1 MSNDIAITS
10 QPGATVGT
18 AAAIFSPEGMDRLV
32 RFATLMAD
40 SKATVPAH
48 LAGKPADCLA
58 VTMQAAQWG
67 MNPFAV
73 AQKTHVVNGTLG
85 YEAQLVNA
93 VVSSSNLLATRLNY
107 RWDGDWSKV
116 NGKSDKSPSLTVTV
130 WATLKGESEP
140 RELTISMA
148 QAGVRNSPLW
158 EQDPRQ
164 QLAYLCVKR
173 WARLNAPDVLL
184 GVYTPDELQET
195 APRVERDIT
204 PTPATA
210 SGMNK
215 LINSKPEQHQEE
227 KPKSSDDR
235 DPDEMLMSFTDAA
248 GKAESVEKL
257 DLIFNGGVWPDG
269 KKRPGAKDALSGKWL
284 EMAEDVYNVRRNE
297 LNEVPMYH
305 HRGAAA
311 PHLQPREVF
320 MKGAFGKKELLAVVP
335 LSWSTIDRLEQA
347 GEFPSRFWI
356 TDRRCAWDQS
366 EVEAWLDK
374 RKAASPATFTGKKP
388 PVDRRVYRPVSAA
401 A

>member
-18 AAAIFSPEGMDRLV
+18 AAAIFSPEGMNQLV
-32 RFATLMAD
+32 RFADLMAQ

-93 VVSSSNLLATRLNY
+93 VVSSSSLLATRLNY
-107 RWDGDWSKV
+107 RWSGDWSNV
-116 NGKSDKSPSLTVTV
+116 NGKTDKSPNLTVTV
-130 WATLKGESEP
+130 SAVLKGEAEP

-164 QLAYLCVKR
+164 QLAYLCTKR
-173 WARLNAPDVLL
+173 WARLHAPDVLL

-204 PTPATA
+204 PQTTTA
-210 SGMNK
+210 AGMNS
-215 LINSKPEQHQEE
+215 LINAKPAKKPDEQTR
-227 KPKSSDDR
+227 KADSR
-235 DPDEMLMSFTDAA
+235 DPEEMLMAFTSAA
-248 GKAESVEKL
+248 MNYSTVSELDKAYKYIAQKL
-257 DLIFNGGVWPDG
+257 SDDDELL
-269 KKRPGAKDALSGKWL
+269 AKAT
-284 EMAEDVYNVRRNE
+284 DVYSVRREE
-297 LNEVPMYH
+297 LNETSM
-305 HRGAAA
+305 
-311 PHLQPREVF
+311 
-320 MKGAFGKKELLAVVP
+320 
-335 LSWSTIDRLEQA
+335 
-347 GEFPSRFWI
+347 
-356 TDRRCAWDQS
+356 
-366 EVEAWLDK
+366 
-374 RKAASPATFTGKKP
+374 
-388 PVDRRVYRPVSAA
+388 
-401 A
+401 

>member
-18 AAAIFSPEGMDRLV
+18 AAAIFSPEGMNQLV
-32 RFATLMAD
+32 RFAELMSQ
-40 SKATVPAH
+40 SKATVPQH
-48 LAGKPADCLA
+48 LAGKTADCLA

-93 VVSSSNLLATRLNY
+93 VVSSSNLLTSRLNY

-116 NGKSDKSPSLTVTV
+116 NGKTDKSPSLTVTV
-130 WATLKGESEP
+130 SAVIKGEADP

-173 WARLNAPDVLL
+173 WARLHAPDVLL

-204 PTPATA
+204 PPAATA
-210 SGMNK
+210 SGVNS
-215 LINSKPEQHQEE
+215 LINAKPEQKQEE
-227 KPKSSDDR
+227 QTRKADDR
-235 DPDEMLMSFTDAA
+235 DPDEILAAFTGAA
-248 GKAESVEKL
+248 MNYNTVADLDKAYKYVAQKL
-257 DLIFNGGVWPDG
+257 AGDDDLL
-269 KKRPGAKDALSGKWL
+269 AKAT
-284 EMAEDVYNVRRNE
+284 DVYSIRRDE
-297 LNEVPMYH
+297 LNEVPM
-305 HRGAAA
+305 
-311 PHLQPREVF
+311 
-320 MKGAFGKKELLAVVP
+320 
-335 LSWSTIDRLEQA
+335 
-347 GEFPSRFWI
+347 
-356 TDRRCAWDQS
+356 
-366 EVEAWLDK
+366 
-374 RKAASPATFTGKKP
+374 
-388 PVDRRVYRPVSAA
+388 
-401 A
+401 

>member
-116 NGKSDKSPSLTVTV
+116 NGKSDKSPNLTVTV

-204 PTPATA
+204 PAPATA

-215 LINSKPEQHQEE
+215 LINSKPEQKQEE
-227 KPKSSDDR
+227 HDAGRKKDDR
-235 DPDEMLMSFTDAA
+235 SP
-248 GKAESVEKL
+248 EKL
-257 DLIFNGGVWPDG
+257 LSDFSSYAGGAVTVEELDSAYTAVAKRLSANQDLLD
-269 KKRPGAKDALSGKWL
+269 KAT
-284 EMAEDVYNVRRNE
+284 DVYSIRRDE
-297 LNEVPMYH
+297 LNEVPM
-305 HRGAAA
+305 
-311 PHLQPREVF
+311 
-320 MKGAFGKKELLAVVP
+320 
-335 LSWSTIDRLEQA
+335 
-347 GEFPSRFWI
+347 
-356 TDRRCAWDQS
+356 
-366 EVEAWLDK
+366 
-374 RKAASPATFTGKKP
+374 
-388 PVDRRVYRPVSAA
+388 
-401 A
+401 

>member
-107 RWDGDWSKV
+107 KWDGDWSKV
-116 NGKSDKSPSLTVTV
+116 SGKTEKSPSLTVTV

-140 RELTISMA
+140 RTLTISMA

-173 WARLNAPDVLL
+173 WARLHAPDVLL
-184 GVYTPDELQET
+184 GVYTPDELQEA

-204 PTPATA
+204 PPASTA
-210 SGMNK
+210 AGMNQ
-215 LINSKPEQHQEE
+215 LINSQPDQHHEE
-227 KPKSSDDR
+227 KSKKTDDR
-235 DPDEMLMSFTDAA
+235 APEDILSGFSSAAMAARNVAELDKAYKYAAHRLAGNQELLDAA
-248 GKAESVEKL
+248 T
-257 DLIFNGGVWPDG
+257 
-269 KKRPGAKDALSGKWL
+269 
-284 EMAEDVYNVRRNE
+284 DVYGIRKDE
-297 LNEVPMYH
+297 LNEVPM
-305 HRGAAA
+305 
-311 PHLQPREVF
+311 
-320 MKGAFGKKELLAVVP
+320 
-335 LSWSTIDRLEQA
+335 
-347 GEFPSRFWI
+347 
-356 TDRRCAWDQS
+356 
-366 EVEAWLDK
+366 
-374 RKAASPATFTGKKP
+374 
-388 PVDRRVYRPVSAA
+388 
-401 A
+401 

>member
-10 QPGATVGT
+10 QPSATVGT
-18 AAAIFSPEGMDRLV
+18 AAAIFSPEGMNQLV
-32 RFATLMAD
+32 RFAELMAA

-48 LAGKPADCLA
+48 LAGKPSDCLA
-58 VTMQAAQWG
+58 VTMQAVQWG

-116 NGKSDKSPSLTVTV
+116 NGKTDKSPNLTVTV
-130 WATLKGESEP
+130 WATLKGESAP

-173 WARLNAPDVLL
+173 WARLHSPDVLL

-204 PTPATA
+204 PAPATA

-215 LINSKPEQHQEE
+215 LINSKTEQKQEE
-227 KPKSSDDR
+227 HDAGRKKDDR
-235 DPDEMLMSFTDAA
+235 SP
-248 GKAESVEKL
+248 EKL
-257 DLIFNGGVWPDG
+257 LSDFSAYAGGAVTVEELDSAYTAVAKRLSANQDLLD
-269 KKRPGAKDALSGKWL
+269 KAT
-284 EMAEDVYNVRRNE
+284 DVYSIRRDE
-297 LNEVPMYH
+297 LNEVPM
-305 HRGAAA
+305 
-311 PHLQPREVF
+311 
-320 MKGAFGKKELLAVVP
+320 
-335 LSWSTIDRLEQA
+335 
-347 GEFPSRFWI
+347 
-356 TDRRCAWDQS
+356 
-366 EVEAWLDK
+366 
-374 RKAASPATFTGKKP
+374 
-388 PVDRRVYRPVSAA
+388 
-401 A
+401 

>member
-10 QPGATVGT
+10 QHGATVGT

-107 RWDGDWSKV
+107 KWDGDWSKV
-116 NGKSDKSPSLTVTV
+116 SGKTDKSPSLTVTV

-140 RELTISMA
+140 RTLTISMA

-173 WARLNAPDVLL
+173 WARLHAPDVLL
-184 GVYTPDELQET
+184 GVYTPDELQE
-195 APRVERDIT
+195 AQPRVERDIT
-204 PTPATA
+204 PPASTA
-210 SGMNK
+210 AGMNQ
-215 LINSKPEQHQEE
+215 LINSHPDQHHEE
-227 KPKSSDDR
+227 KAKKTDDR
-235 DPDEMLMSFTDAA
+235 APEDILSGFSSAAMAARNVAELDKAYKYAAHRLAGNQELLDAA
-248 GKAESVEKL
+248 T
-257 DLIFNGGVWPDG
+257 
-269 KKRPGAKDALSGKWL
+269 
-284 EMAEDVYNVRRNE
+284 DVYGIRKDE
-297 LNEVPMYH
+297 LNEVPM
-305 HRGAAA
+305 
-311 PHLQPREVF
+311 
-320 MKGAFGKKELLAVVP
+320 
-335 LSWSTIDRLEQA
+335 
-347 GEFPSRFWI
+347 
-356 TDRRCAWDQS
+356 
-366 EVEAWLDK
+366 
-374 RKAASPATFTGKKP
+374 
-388 PVDRRVYRPVSAA
+388 
-401 A
+401 

>member
-107 RWDGDWSKV
+107 KWDGDWSKV
-116 NGKSDKSPSLTVTV
+116 SGKTDKSPSLTVTV

-140 RELTISMA
+140 RTLTISMA

-173 WARLNAPDVLL
+173 WARLHAPDVLL
-184 GVYTPDELQET
+184 GVYTPDELQEA

-204 PTPATA
+204 PPASTA
-210 SGMNK
+210 AGMNQ
-215 LINSKPEQHQEE
+215 LINTHPDQHHEE
-227 KPKSSDDR
+227 KAKKTDDR
-235 DPDEMLMSFTDAA
+235 TPEDILSGFSSAAMAARNVAELDKAYKYAAHRLAGNQELLDAA
-248 GKAESVEKL
+248 T
-257 DLIFNGGVWPDG
+257 
-269 KKRPGAKDALSGKWL
+269 
-284 EMAEDVYNVRRNE
+284 DVYGIRKDE
-297 LNEVPMYH
+297 LNEVPM
-305 HRGAAA
+305 
-311 PHLQPREVF
+311 
-320 MKGAFGKKELLAVVP
+320 
-335 LSWSTIDRLEQA
+335 
-347 GEFPSRFWI
+347 
-356 TDRRCAWDQS
+356 
-366 EVEAWLDK
+366 
-374 RKAASPATFTGKKP
+374 
-388 PVDRRVYRPVSAA
+388 
-401 A
+401 

>member
-1 MSNDIAITS
+1 MSNELSLTS
-10 QPGATVGT
+10 TPSATIGT

-107 RWDGDWSKV
+107 RWDGDWTKV
-116 NGKSDKSPSLTVTV
+116 NGKTDKSPNLTVTV
-130 WATLKGESEP
+130 SAVLKGEADA

-173 WARLNAPDVLL
+173 WARLHAPDVLL

-210 SGMNK
+210 SGMNQ
-215 LINSKPEQHQEE
+215 LINAQPEQHQEE
-227 KPKSSDDR
+227 KAKKADDR
-235 DPDEMLMSFTDAA
+235 APEDILSGFSSAAMAARNVAELDKAYKYAALRLSGHQKLLDAA
-248 GKAESVEKL
+248 T
-257 DLIFNGGVWPDG
+257 
-269 KKRPGAKDALSGKWL
+269 
-284 EMAEDVYNVRRNE
+284 DVYGIRKDE
-297 LNEVPMYH
+297 LNEVPM
-305 HRGAAA
+305 
-311 PHLQPREVF
+311 
-320 MKGAFGKKELLAVVP
+320 
-335 LSWSTIDRLEQA
+335 
-347 GEFPSRFWI
+347 
-356 TDRRCAWDQS
+356 
-366 EVEAWLDK
+366 
-374 RKAASPATFTGKKP
+374 
-388 PVDRRVYRPVSAA
+388 
-401 A
+401 

>member
-107 RWDGDWSKV
+107 KWDGDWSKV
-116 NGKSDKSPSLTVTV
+116 SGKTDKSPSLTVTV

-140 RELTISMA
+140 RTLTISMA

-173 WARLNAPDVLL
+173 WARLHAPDVLL
-184 GVYTPDELQET
+184 GVYTPDELQE
-195 APRVERDIT
+195 AQPRVERDIT
-204 PTPATA
+204 PPASTA
-210 SGMNK
+210 AGMNQ
-215 LINSKPEQHQEE
+215 LINSHPDQHHEE
-227 KPKSSDDR
+227 KAKKTDDR
-235 DPDEMLMSFTDAA
+235 APEDILSGFSSAAMAARNVAELDKAYKYAAHRLAGNQELLDAA
-248 GKAESVEKL
+248 T
-257 DLIFNGGVWPDG
+257 
-269 KKRPGAKDALSGKWL
+269 
-284 EMAEDVYNVRRNE
+284 DVYGIRKDE
-297 LNEVPMYH
+297 LNEVPM
-305 HRGAAA
+305 
-311 PHLQPREVF
+311 
-320 MKGAFGKKELLAVVP
+320 
-335 LSWSTIDRLEQA
+335 
-347 GEFPSRFWI
+347 
-356 TDRRCAWDQS
+356 
-366 EVEAWLDK
+366 
-374 RKAASPATFTGKKP
+374 
-388 PVDRRVYRPVSAA
+388 
-401 A
+401 

>member
-40 SKATVPAH
+40 SKATVPQH

-93 VVSSSNLLATRLNY
+93 VVSSSNLLSTRLNY

-130 WATLKGESEP
+130 SAVLKGESEP

-173 WARLNAPDVLL
+173 WARLHAPDVLL

-195 APRVERDIT
+195 TPRVERDIT
-204 PTPATA
+204 PPAATA
-210 SGMNK
+210 QGMNS
-215 LINSKPEQHQEE
+215 LINSKQDQKQEDRQQH
-227 KPKSSDDR
+227 KDDR
-235 DPDEMLMSFTDAA
+235 GPEEILHAFSGAA
-248 GKAESVEKL
+248 MNYNTQADLDKAYKYVAQKL
-257 DLIFNGGVWPDG
+257 AGDDDLL
-269 KKRPGAKDALSGKWL
+269 AKAT
-284 EMAEDVYNVRRNE
+284 DVYTIRCDE
-297 LNEVPMYH
+297 LNEVPM
-305 HRGAAA
+305 
-311 PHLQPREVF
+311 
-320 MKGAFGKKELLAVVP
+320 
-335 LSWSTIDRLEQA
+335 
-347 GEFPSRFWI
+347 
-356 TDRRCAWDQS
+356 
-366 EVEAWLDK
+366 
-374 RKAASPATFTGKKP
+374 
-388 PVDRRVYRPVSAA
+388 
-401 A
+401 

>member
-18 AAAIFSPEGMDRLV
+18 AAAIFSPEGMNQLV
-32 RFATLMAD
+32 RFAELMAQ

-48 LAGKPADCLA
+48 LAGKPSDCLA

-116 NGKSDKSPSLTVTV
+116 SGKTDKSPNLTVTV
-130 WATLKGESEP
+130 WATIKGESDP
-140 RELTISMA
+140 RTLTISMA

-173 WARLNAPDVLL
+173 WARLHAPDVLL

-195 APRVERDIT
+195 VPRVERDIT
-204 PTPATA
+204 PPARNA
-210 SGMNK
+210 AGMNS
-215 LINSKPEQHQEE
+215 LINAKPDQQPEE
-227 KPKSSDDR
+227 RTRKSDAR
-235 DPDEMLMSFTDAA
+235 DPDEMLTAFTDAA
-248 GKAESVEKL
+248 MNYNTIADLDKAYKYV
-257 DLIFNGGVWPDG
+257 
-269 KKRPGAKDALSGKWL
+269 AKNLATDDERLSK
-284 EMAEDVYNVRRNE
+284 ATDVYTIRRDE
-297 LNEVPMYH
+297 LNEIPM
-305 HRGAAA
+305 
-311 PHLQPREVF
+311 
-320 MKGAFGKKELLAVVP
+320 
-335 LSWSTIDRLEQA
+335 
-347 GEFPSRFWI
+347 
-356 TDRRCAWDQS
+356 
-366 EVEAWLDK
+366 
-374 RKAASPATFTGKKP
+374 
-388 PVDRRVYRPVSAA
+388 
-401 A
+401 

>member
-107 RWDGDWSKV
+107 KWDGDWSKV
-116 NGKSDKSPSLTVTV
+116 SGKTDKSPSLTVTV

-140 RELTISMA
+140 RTLTISMA

-173 WARLNAPDVLL
+173 WARLHAPDVLL
-184 GVYTPDELQET
+184 GVYTPDELQE
-195 APRVERDIT
+195 AQPRVERDIT
-204 PTPATA
+204 PPASTA
-210 SGMNK
+210 AGMNQ
-215 LINSKPEQHQEE
+215 LINSHPDQHHEE
-227 KPKSSDDR
+227 KAKKTDDR
-235 DPDEMLMSFTDAA
+235 APEDIFSGFSSAAMAARNVAELDKAYKYAAHRLAGNQELLDAA
-248 GKAESVEKL
+248 T
-257 DLIFNGGVWPDG
+257 
-269 KKRPGAKDALSGKWL
+269 
-284 EMAEDVYNVRRNE
+284 DVYGIRKDE
-297 LNEVPMYH
+297 LNEVPM
-305 HRGAAA
+305 
-311 PHLQPREVF
+311 
-320 MKGAFGKKELLAVVP
+320 
-335 LSWSTIDRLEQA
+335 
-347 GEFPSRFWI
+347 
-356 TDRRCAWDQS
+356 
-366 EVEAWLDK
+366 
-374 RKAASPATFTGKKP
+374 
-388 PVDRRVYRPVSAA
+388 
-401 A
+401 

>member
-18 AAAIFSPEGMDRLV
+18 AAAIFSPEGMNQLV
-32 RFATLMAD
+32 RFAELMAQ
-40 SKATVPAH
+40 SKATVPQH

-107 RWDGDWSKV
+107 RWDGDWSRV
-116 NGKSDKSPSLTVTV
+116 NGETDKSPSLTVTV
-130 WATLKGESEP
+130 SAVIKGEADP

-173 WARLNAPDVLL
+173 WARLHAPDVLL
-184 GVYTPDELQET
+184 GVYTPDELQEA

-204 PTPATA
+204 PPAATA
-210 SGMNK
+210 SGMNS
-215 LINSKPEQHQEE
+215 LINAKTEQKQEE
-227 KPKSSDDR
+227 QTRKADDR
-235 DPDEMLMSFTDAA
+235 DPDEILAAFTGAA
-248 GKAESVEKL
+248 MNYNTVADLDKAYKYAAQ
-257 DLIFNGGVWPDG
+257 
-269 KKRPGAKDALSGKWL
+269 KLSGDDDLLAK
-284 EMAEDVYNVRRNE
+284 ATDVYSIRRDE
-297 LNEVPMYH
+297 LNEVPM
-305 HRGAAA
+305 
-311 PHLQPREVF
+311 
-320 MKGAFGKKELLAVVP
+320 
-335 LSWSTIDRLEQA
+335 
-347 GEFPSRFWI
+347 
-356 TDRRCAWDQS
+356 
-366 EVEAWLDK
+366 
-374 RKAASPATFTGKKP
+374 
-388 PVDRRVYRPVSAA
+388 
-401 A
+401 

>member
-18 AAAIFSPEGMDRLV
+18 AAAIFSTEGMNQLV
-32 RFATLMAD
+32 RFAELMSQ

-116 NGKSDKSPSLTVTV
+116 NGKTDKSPNLTVTV
-130 WATLKGESEP
+130 SAVLKGESDA

-173 WARLNAPDVLL
+173 WARLHAPDVLL

-204 PTPATA
+204 PAPATA

-215 LINSKPEQHQEE
+215 LINQKPEQKAEE
-227 KPKSSDDR
+227 KQKSGDDR
-235 DPDEMLMSFTDAA
+235 DPDEILCAFTDAA
-248 GKAESVEKL
+248 MNYNTLNDLDNAYKYVAKKLANDEERLAKAT
-257 DLIFNGGVWPDG
+257 
-269 KKRPGAKDALSGKWL
+269 
-284 EMAEDVYNVRRNE
+284 DVYSIRREE
-297 LNEVPMYH
+297 LNEVPM
-305 HRGAAA
+305 
-311 PHLQPREVF
+311 
-320 MKGAFGKKELLAVVP
+320 
-335 LSWSTIDRLEQA
+335 
-347 GEFPSRFWI
+347 
-356 TDRRCAWDQS
+356 
-366 EVEAWLDK
+366 
-374 RKAASPATFTGKKP
+374 
-388 PVDRRVYRPVSAA
+388 
-401 A
+401 

>member
-18 AAAIFSPEGMDRLV
+18 AAAIFSPEGMNQLV
-32 RFATLMAD
+32 RFADLMAQ

-93 VVSSSNLLATRLNY
+93 VVSSSSLLATRLNY
-107 RWDGDWSKV
+107 RWSGDWSNV
-116 NGKSDKSPSLTVTV
+116 NGKTDKSPNLTVTV
-130 WATLKGESEP
+130 SAVLKGEAEP

-164 QLAYLCVKR
+164 QLAYLCTKR
-173 WARLNAPDVLL
+173 WARLHAPDVLL

-204 PTPATA
+204 PQTTTA
-210 SGMNK
+210 AGINS
-215 LINSKPEQHQEE
+215 LINAKPAKKPDEQTR
-227 KPKSSDDR
+227 KADSR
-235 DPDEMLMSFTDAA
+235 DPEEMLMAFTSAA
-248 GKAESVEKL
+248 MNYSTVSELDKAYKYIAQKL
-257 DLIFNGGVWPDG
+257 SDDDELL
-269 KKRPGAKDALSGKWL
+269 AKAT
-284 EMAEDVYNVRRNE
+284 DVYSVRREE
-297 LNEVPMYH
+297 LNETSM
-305 HRGAAA
+305 
-311 PHLQPREVF
+311 
-320 MKGAFGKKELLAVVP
+320 
-335 LSWSTIDRLEQA
+335 
-347 GEFPSRFWI
+347 
-356 TDRRCAWDQS
+356 
-366 EVEAWLDK
+366 
-374 RKAASPATFTGKKP
+374 
-388 PVDRRVYRPVSAA
+388 
-401 A
+401 

>member
-1 MSNDIAITS
+1 MSNDITITS

-40 SKATVPAH
+40 SKATVPVH

-116 NGKSDKSPSLTVTV
+116 NSKSDKSPSLTVTV
-130 WATLKGESEP
+130 SAVLKGEAEP

-173 WARLNAPDVLL
+173 WARLHAPDVLL

-204 PTPATA
+204 PPARNA
-210 SGMNK
+210 AGMNS
-215 LINSKPEQHQEE
+215 LINAKPDQQPEE
-227 KPKSSDDR
+227 RTRKSDDR
-235 DPDEMLMSFTDAA
+235 DPDEMLTAFTDAA
-248 GKAESVEKL
+248 MNYNTIADLDKAYKYV
-257 DLIFNGGVWPDG
+257 
-269 KKRPGAKDALSGKWL
+269 AKNLANDDERLSK
-284 EMAEDVYNVRRNE
+284 ATDVYTIRRDE
-297 LNEVPMYH
+297 LNEIPM
-305 HRGAAA
+305 
-311 PHLQPREVF
+311 
-320 MKGAFGKKELLAVVP
+320 
-335 LSWSTIDRLEQA
+335 
-347 GEFPSRFWI
+347 
-356 TDRRCAWDQS
+356 
-366 EVEAWLDK
+366 
-374 RKAASPATFTGKKP
+374 
-388 PVDRRVYRPVSAA
+388 
-401 A
+401 

>member
-40 SKATVPAH
+40 SKATVPQH

-93 VVSSSNLLATRLNY
+93 VVSSSNLLSTRLNY

-130 WATLKGESEP
+130 SAVLKGEAEP

-173 WARLNAPDVLL
+173 WARLHAPDVLL

-195 APRVERDIT
+195 TPRVERDIT
-204 PTPATA
+204 PPAATA
-210 SGMNK
+210 QGMNS
-215 LINSKPEQHQEE
+215 LINSKPEQKQEDRQQY
-227 KPKSSDDR
+227 KDDR
-235 DPDEMLMSFTDAA
+235 GPEEILHAFSGAA
-248 GKAESVEKL
+248 MNYNTQADLDKAYKYVAQKL
-257 DLIFNGGVWPDG
+257 AGDDDLL
-269 KKRPGAKDALSGKWL
+269 AKAT
-284 EMAEDVYNVRRNE
+284 DVYTIRCDE
-297 LNEVPMYH
+297 LNEVPM
-305 HRGAAA
+305 
-311 PHLQPREVF
+311 
-320 MKGAFGKKELLAVVP
+320 
-335 LSWSTIDRLEQA
+335 
-347 GEFPSRFWI
+347 
-356 TDRRCAWDQS
+356 
-366 EVEAWLDK
+366 
-374 RKAASPATFTGKKP
+374 
-388 PVDRRVYRPVSAA
+388 
-401 A
+401 

>member
-107 RWDGDWSKV
+107 KWDGDWSKV
-116 NGKSDKSPSLTVTV
+116 SGKTDKSPSLTVTV

-140 RELTISMA
+140 RTLTISMA

-173 WARLNAPDVLL
+173 WARLHAPDVLL
-184 GVYTPDELQET
+184 GVYTPDELQE
-195 APRVERDIT
+195 AQPRVERDIT
-204 PTPATA
+204 PPASTA
-210 SGMNK
+210 AGMNQ
-215 LINSKPEQHQEE
+215 LINSHPDQHHEE
-227 KPKSSDDR
+227 KAKKTDDR
-235 DPDEMLMSFTDAA
+235 APEDILSGFSSAAMAARNVAELDKAYKYAAHRLAGNQELLDAA
-248 GKAESVEKL
+248 T
-257 DLIFNGGVWPDG
+257 
-269 KKRPGAKDALSGKWL
+269 
-284 EMAEDVYNVRRNE
+284 DVYGIRKDE
-297 LNEVPMYH
+297 LNEVHM
-305 HRGAAA
+305 
-311 PHLQPREVF
+311 
-320 MKGAFGKKELLAVVP
+320 
-335 LSWSTIDRLEQA
+335 
-347 GEFPSRFWI
+347 
-356 TDRRCAWDQS
+356 
-366 EVEAWLDK
+366 
-374 RKAASPATFTGKKP
+374 
-388 PVDRRVYRPVSAA
+388 
-401 A
+401 

>member
-40 SKATVPAH
+40 SKATVPQH

-93 VVSSSNLLATRLNY
+93 VVSSSNLLSTRLNY

-130 WATLKGESEP
+130 SAVLKGEAEP

-173 WARLNAPDVLL
+173 WARLHAPDVLL
-184 GVYTPDELQET
+184 GVYTPDELQEA

-204 PTPATA
+204 PPAATA
-210 SGMNK
+210 QGMNS
-215 LINSKPEQHQEE
+215 LINSKSEQKQEE
-227 KPKSSDDR
+227 RQQHKDDR
-235 DPDEMLMSFTDAA
+235 GPEEILHAFSGAA
-248 GKAESVEKL
+248 MNYNTQADLDKAYKYVAKKL
-257 DLIFNGGVWPDG
+257 AGDDDLL
-269 KKRPGAKDALSGKWL
+269 AKAT
-284 EMAEDVYNVRRNE
+284 DVYTIRCDE
-297 LNEVPMYH
+297 LNEVPM
-305 HRGAAA
+305 
-311 PHLQPREVF
+311 
-320 MKGAFGKKELLAVVP
+320 
-335 LSWSTIDRLEQA
+335 
-347 GEFPSRFWI
+347 
-356 TDRRCAWDQS
+356 
-366 EVEAWLDK
+366 
-374 RKAASPATFTGKKP
+374 
-388 PVDRRVYRPVSAA
+388 
-401 A
+401 

>member
-107 RWDGDWSKV
+107 KWDGDWSKV
-116 NGKSDKSPSLTVTV
+116 SGKTDKSPSLTVTV

-140 RELTISMA
+140 RTLTISMA

-173 WARLNAPDVLL
+173 WARLHAPDVLL
-184 GVYTPDELQET
+184 GVYTPDELQE
-195 APRVERDIT
+195 AQPRVERDIT
-204 PTPATA
+204 PSPATA
-210 SGMNK
+210 AGMNK
-215 LINSKPEQHQEE
+215 LINTKPEHSQEE
-227 KPKSSDDR
+227 RQTRSQ
-235 DPDEMLMSFTDAA
+235 DEILASFTDAA
-248 GKAESVEKL
+248 GKAETVEKL
-257 DLIFNGGVWPDG
+257 DLIFNGGTWPDG
-269 KKRPGAKDALSGKWL
+269 KKRPGACDAMSDKWL
-284 EMAEDVYNVRRNE
+284 EMATDVYNIRREE
-297 LNEVPMYH
+297 LNE
-305 HRGAAA
+305 
-311 PHLQPREVF
+311 
-320 MKGAFGKKELLAVVP
+320 
-335 LSWSTIDRLEQA
+335 
-347 GEFPSRFWI
+347 I
-356 TDRRCAWDQS
+356 TM
-366 EVEAWLDK
+366 
-374 RKAASPATFTGKKP
+374 
-388 PVDRRVYRPVSAA
+388 
-401 A
+401 

>member
-1 MSNDIAITS
+1 MSNDITITS

-40 SKATVPAH
+40 SKATVPVH

-130 WATLKGESEP
+130 SAVLKGEAEP

-173 WARLNAPDVLL
+173 WARLHAPDVLL

-204 PTPATA
+204 PPARNA
-210 SGMNK
+210 AGMNS
-215 LINSKPEQHQEE
+215 LINAKPDQQPEE
-227 KPKSSDDR
+227 RTRKSDDR
-235 DPDEMLMSFTDAA
+235 DPDEMLTAFTDAA
-248 GKAESVEKL
+248 MNYNTIADLDKAYKYV
-257 DLIFNGGVWPDG
+257 
-269 KKRPGAKDALSGKWL
+269 AKNLANDDERLSK
-284 EMAEDVYNVRRNE
+284 ATDVYTIRRDE
-297 LNEVPMYH
+297 LNEIPM
-305 HRGAAA
+305 
-311 PHLQPREVF
+311 
-320 MKGAFGKKELLAVVP
+320 
-335 LSWSTIDRLEQA
+335 
-347 GEFPSRFWI
+347 
-356 TDRRCAWDQS
+356 
-366 EVEAWLDK
+366 
-374 RKAASPATFTGKKP
+374 
-388 PVDRRVYRPVSAA
+388 
-401 A
+401 

>member
-1 MSNDIAITS
+1 MSNDITITS

-116 NGKSDKSPSLTVTV
+116 NGKTDKSPNLTVTV

-215 LINSKPEQHQEE
+215 LINSKPEKKQEE
-227 KPKSSDDR
+227 HDAGRKKDDR
-235 DPDEMLMSFTDAA
+235 SP
-248 GKAESVEKL
+248 EKL
-257 DLIFNGGVWPDG
+257 LSDFSAYAGGAVTVEELDSAYTAVAKRLSANQDLLD
-269 KKRPGAKDALSGKWL
+269 KAT
-284 EMAEDVYNVRRNE
+284 DVYTIRRDE
-297 LNEVPMYH
+297 LNEVPM
-305 HRGAAA
+305 
-311 PHLQPREVF
+311 
-320 MKGAFGKKELLAVVP
+320 
-335 LSWSTIDRLEQA
+335 
-347 GEFPSRFWI
+347 
-356 TDRRCAWDQS
+356 
-366 EVEAWLDK
+366 
-374 RKAASPATFTGKKP
+374 
-388 PVDRRVYRPVSAA
+388 
-401 A
+401 